1 MAPLLEFVPN
11 FSEGKD
17 RAVVDALVAAMT
29 AVAGV
34 KCLGAELDPNHHRS
48 VVTLAGPAGA
58 VAEAAFRGAR
68 EAMQRIDLRHHRGEH
83 KRMGAMDVCPFVP
96 LAGASMQDA
105 VATARAVGA
114 RIGAE
119 LALPVF
125 LYADAC
131 ARESRRKLGDFR
143 NKEFEGLAQLVGSD
157 PEYTPDFGPARLHPT
172 AGAVAVGARK
182 FLIAYN
188 VNLRT
193 SDVQVAKDIAKAVRE
208 KDGGFK
214 AVQAMGFFLD
224 DQQLAQVSM
233 NLLDFETT
241 SIRTVFDRVAALA
254 QARGVA
260 VAGSELV
267 GLAPAAALDA
277 ATAAHVRLPAF
288 EPAEQI
294 VESRLRALGG

>member
-17 RAVVDALVAAMT
+17 AAVVAALVAAMT
-29 AVAGV
+29 SVAGV
-34 KCLGAELDPNHHRS
+34 KCLGSELDGNHNRA
-48 VVTLAGPAGA
+48 VVTLAGPAA
-58 VAEAAFRGAR
+58 AIAEAAVRGAR

-96 LAGASMQDA
+96 LAGATMADA

-114 RIGAE
+114 RIGQE
-119 LALPVF
+119 LGLPVF
-125 LYADAC
+125 LYAEAC
-131 ARESRRKLGDFR
+131 TRESRRVLGNFR
-143 NKEFEGLAQLVGSD
+143 NKEFEGLLPLVGTD
-157 PEYTPDFGPARLHPT
+157 PEFTPDFGPAKLHPT

-193 SDVQVAKDIAKAVRE
+193 TDVQVAKDIAKAVRE

-214 AVQAMGFFLD
+214 KVQGMGFFLD
-224 DQQLAQVSM
+224 DKQLSQVSM
-233 NLLDFETT
+233 NLLDYETS
-241 SIRTVFDRVAALA
+241 SIRTVFDKVAELA
-254 QARGVA
+254 RARGVE
-260 VAGSELV
+260 VAESELI

-277 ATAAHVRLPAF
+277 ATARHIRLPRF

-294 VESRLRALGG
+294 VEARLRALGG